1 MATSTN
7 DDDHRCKHTRRNENE
22 NLEAQPQ
29 QYSSNCARNK
39 KDSHLPLG
47 THFTIID
54 RLRPLTR
61 LTLALFMTLAKR
73 SSIDG
78 IRALRK
84 PMAVERPIE
93 ALNTQLWAKSRVA
106 VGRNLD
112 AAERRPR
119 VEMFEAGFPSLC
131 RNTRPL
137 PAVVSRGWSDRRQSA
152 HA

>member
-7 DDDHRCKHTRRNENE
+7 DNDHRCKHTRRNENE

-47 THFTIID
+47 VTSLLLIA
-54 RLRPLTR
+54 LRPLTG

-73 SSIDG
+73 SSING
-78 IRALRK
+78 IRRF
-84 PMAVERPIE
+84 MAVGRPIE
-93 ALNTQLWAKSRVA
+93 ASNTQLSAISRVA
-106 VGRNLD
+106 VGCNRD

-119 VEMFEAGFPSLC
+119 FLRCLRLDFLAYAGTLGRFQQSF
-131 RNTRPL
+131 
-137 PAVVSRGWSDRRQSA
+137 SRGWSD
-152 HA
+152 